1 MTLDDRTST
10 LGLAVP
16 PAPLTAIVRVLNA
29 PSVPAS
35 FRLESG
41 CCRVGASRA
50 ADIVVSDET
59 VSRLHVE
66 LSLSPEGVLLTDLGS
81 RNGCYYLGQRVEKI
95 TLALG
100 SSFRIGR
107 TEIAVEADRQT
118 LDRLAPV
125 NLNSYGSL
133 IGVSEAMRRLF
144 AILLRLENSLV
155 SVLIQGESGTGKELC
170 ARAIHDHS
178 AVGSGP
184 FVAVNCAAIDR
195 ALARSELFGHRKGA
209 FTGASDAH
217 VGAFE
222 AASGGT
228 LLLDEVGEL
237 PVDVQPVLLRVLET
251 GALVRVGE
259 NTERPVKVRIVAAT
273 NRDLSAE
280 VEAGKFRQ
288 DLYFRLAVVK
298 LQIAPL
304 RERPEDVEPLV
315 RKLATDLGI
324 GELAPEIVADFRTR
338 PWPGNA
344 RELKNAL
351 SAFAALGAL
360 DGQPAAAAGE
370 LEAVLCRWLDQTRPY
385 AEQKDEL
392 LKTFQRLYLRA
403 LLEYTGGN
411 QSEAARISGLDRSYL
426 SKVLTKR

>member
-1 MTLDDRTST
+1 LDDRTST
-10 LGLAVP
+10 LGLTVP

-29 PSVPAS
+29 PAVPAT

-41 CCRVGASRA
+41 CCRIGASRA
-50 ADIVVSDET
+50 ADVVVSDET

-95 TLALG
+95 TLSLG
-100 SSFRIGR
+100 STFRIGR

-133 IGVSEAMRRLF
+133 IGISEAMRRLF
-144 AILLRLENSLV
+144 AVLLRLENSLV
-155 SVLIQGESGTGKELC
+155 SVLLQGESGTGKELC
-170 ARAIHDHS
+170 ARAIHEHS
-178 AVGSGP
+178 AVASGP
-184 FVAVNCAAIDR
+184 FVAVNCAALDR

-209 FTGASDAH
+209 FTGASEAH

-251 GALVRVGE
+251 GALTRVGD
-259 NTERPVKVRIVAAT
+259 NTERPVRVRIIAAT

-280 VEAGKFRQ
+280 VEAGNFRQ

-298 LQIAPL
+298 LGLKPL
-304 RERPEDVEPLV
+304 RERVEDIEPLA
-315 RKLATDLGI
+315 RKLAAELGI
-324 GELAPEIVADFRTR
+324 DELAPEILADFRTR

-344 RELKNAL
+344 RELRNAL
-351 SAFAALGAL
+351 SAYAALGAM
-360 DGQPAAAAGE
+360 DGPLSGPADE
-370 LEAVLCRWLDQTRPY
+370 LEAALCRWLDATRPY
-385 AEQKDEL
+385 AAQKDEL
-392 LKTFQRLYLRA
+392 LKAFQRLYLRA
-403 LLEYTGGN
+403 LLEHTGGN
-411 QSEAARISGLDRSYL
+411 QSEAARISGIDRSYL